1 MRYIDTLKYKEE
13 YEPVHQYTFFD
24 DNYQVIVPAKEL
36 FAYRQGKLMQIAMP
50 SVSADDREWLM
61 TGLTPDQ
68 FDAVFQ
74 DNNIAEQFL
83 EDMQDDYMAPDGYYQ

>member
-1 MRYIDTLKYKEE
+1 MRYIDTLQYKEKHL
-13 YEPVHQYTFFD
+13 PVHQYTFFD
-24 DNYQVIVPAKEL
+24 DHYRVTMPAEEL

-61 TGLTPDQ
+61 TGIKAGEFEAL
-68 FDAVFQ
+68 FN

-83 EDMQDDYMAPDGYYQ
+83 EDMQDNYMAPDRYYQ

>member
-13 YEPVHQYTFFD
+13 YLPVHQYTFFD
-24 DNYQVIVPAKEL
+24 HDHEVTVPAEEL

-61 TGLTPDQ
+61 TGIKAGEFEAL
-68 FDAVFQ
+68 FN

-83 EDMQDDYMAPDGYYQ
+83 EDMQDDDMAPYGYYE

>member
-13 YEPVHQYTFFD
+13 YLPVHQYTFFD
-24 DNYQVIVPAKEL
+24 HDHEVTVPAEEL

-61 TGLTPDQ
+61 TGIKAGEFEAL
-68 FDAVFQ
+68 FN

>member
-1 MRYIDTLKYKEE
+1 MRYIDTLQYKKE

-24 DNYQVIVPAKEL
+24 DNYQVIVPAEEL
-36 FAYRQGKLMQIAMP
+36 FAYKQGNLMQIAMP

-61 TGLTPDQ
+61 TGLKPGQ
-68 FDAVFQ
+68 FDAIFQ

-83 EDMQDDYMAPDGYYQ
+83 EDMQDDYMAPEEYYQ

>member
-13 YEPVHQYTFFD
+13 YLPVHQYTFFD
-24 DNYQVIVPAKEL
+24 HDHEVTVPAEEL

-50 SVSADDREWLM
+50 SVSADDREWP
-61 TGLTPDQ
+61 LTAIKAGE
-68 FDAVFQ
+68 FEALFN

>member
-13 YEPVHQYTFFD
+13 YLPVHQYTFFD
-24 DNYQVIVPAKEL
+24 HDHKVTVPAEEL

-61 TGLTPDQ
+61 TGIKAGEFEAL
-68 FDAVFQ
+68 FN

>member
-1 MRYIDTLKYKEE
+1 MRYIDTLQYKEE

-24 DNYQVIVPAKEL
+24 DNYQVIVPAEEL

-61 TGLTPDQ
+61 TGLKPGQFDAK
-68 FDAVFQ
+68 FDAVF
-74 DNNIAEQFL
+74 EQL
-83 EDMQDDYMAPDGYYQ
+83 LKDMQNRSMTPDRYYE